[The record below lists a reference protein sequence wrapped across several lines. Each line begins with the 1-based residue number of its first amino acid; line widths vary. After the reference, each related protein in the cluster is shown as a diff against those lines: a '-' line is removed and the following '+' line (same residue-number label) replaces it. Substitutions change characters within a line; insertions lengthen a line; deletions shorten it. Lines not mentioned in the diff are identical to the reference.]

1 MWQDLLKEVTI
12 FFITSTIVWPQVK
25 QQGGNT
31 APFINRNYPYS
42 DIIKKWTECLKS
54 STKVQRYMCFLMGIQ
69 LEPVWMV
76 KGRAEE
82 ERSWF
87 IRVIDCTSSSFV
99 SEQVQ
104 WSPHK
109 AGPKL
114 RQKGTGAVVCME
126 CHPGFRDGGSMAG
139 RLPLLL

>member
-1 MWQDLLKEVTI
+1 MA
-12 FFITSTIVWPQVK
+12 SVK

-31 APFINRNYPYS
+31 APPINGKNPYS
-42 DIIKKWTECLKS
+42 GRIKRWTECIKS
-54 STKVQRYMCFLMGIQ
+54 STKVQRYMCFLMGIE
-69 LEPVWMV
+69 LEPVCKV

-109 AGPKL
+109 AGPKQL
-114 RQKGTGAVVCME
+114 QKGTDAVVCME